1 MGKQDSIFK
10 IAAAILLI
18 LFLGNLNAIIDLFL
32 HPDIPYF
39 DLEHIIVGGITG
51 FCSFLILLLLNIYF
65 KKTAKANTDLM
76 NLILELENEKER
88 VLERGEKLLQLNLDK
103 DRFISILS
111 HDLKSPFNNL
121 LGITELLKE
130 NIRIYDLDK
139 IENFIKSLNKSAW
152 DTYNLLGDILQWA
165 RSQQGNIPFD
175 PKDLSFHDI
184 SIDTFEILR
193 PVALEKNITITYS
206 GDDQLIVFADND
218 MLKTVLRNLIANAIK
233 FSKYGGAINITA
245 EKDLENVTISV
256 SDNGVGIRPQDLTKL
271 FDISQVITTKGTANE
286 TGTGL
291 GLLICKEF
299 IIKHSGKI
307 WVESEYGKGSIF
319 RFTLPVTTSQLK

>member
-65 KKTAKANTDLM
+65 KKTAKANTDLK

-88 VLERGEKLLQLNLDK
+88 VLERGKKLLQLNLDK

-175 PKDLSFHDI
+175 PKDLSFHNI
-184 SIDTFEILR
+184 SSDTIEILS
-193 PVALEKNITITYS
+193 PVALKKNITITYS
-206 GDDQLIVFADND
+206 GDDQLIVFADNN
-218 MLKTVLRNLIANAIK
+218 MLKTVLRNLITNAIK
-233 FSKYGGAINITA
+233 FSKYGGTINITA

-319 RFTLPVTTSQLK
+319 RFTLPVTAS